1 MAFSVPTGAAA
12 VPVVKGRKA
21 RKAAAGADAE
31 VSGEKRN
38 IEHRG
43 ATTLDRV
50 HAAMLLQAGRRANA
64 LRALLKAGGER
75 GPDFVRVGNAFTA
88 LYPAGSG
95 GKRSRERMVLCAP
108 KWIITGGAG
117 NEQVVRRRG

>member
-12 VPVVKGRKA
+12 APVVKGRKA

-38 IEHRG
+38 IEHQG

-50 HAAMLLQAGRRANA
+50 ETAMLFQAGRRANA
-64 LRALLKAGGER
+64 LHALLKAEVER
-75 GPDFVRVGNAFTA
+75 GPDFVRLANALAA
-88 LYPAGSG
+88 LYPAGSEE
-95 GKRSRERMVLCAP
+95 KRSLEAMLLAAP
-108 KWIITGGAG
+108 K
-117 NEQVVRRRG
+117 